1 MSERL
6 SNAIDM
12 AKKPIALVATAAA
25 FGGGYA
31 AINKG
36 GEGNPLNSPDAGAAA
51 LVGAEN
57 CDAMDGF
64 KDLSTNFNPN
74 AFGPEAD
81 EGINSGDDA
90 EAYIN
95 ANPFADATKIDKVSL
110 AAFMSLATIPAT
122 KDATTLSTEY
132 IKNFDSTL
140 KAYNTQEDA
149 LEDAAEDC
157 ATTKELLDKSAN
169 YTDNFANDGEPIV
182 RVSRAVEG
190 GRTTMKFKKMGSLT
204 LEGVEIALSDDESE
218 RTDSNGR
225 EYNGF
230 PSLLITK
237 EGVVYMKGVT
247 VEPKPKAGEQP
258 DKKKAKS
265 GSKGDNNNATGQN
278 RSSNG
283 GGGSG
288 TNTGEGGT
296 GGGSDGCGPTGCGDG
311 STGEQINGNNGNT
324 NNGKT
329 PGSGKGESGPSCGG
343 CGGSIGGGGGGT
355 GTGTSCGGCGG
366 GGTTTS
372 TPTPGPSTSTPTGG
386 GNETPPPASPPP
398 TGGGGDTPPPATE
411 PAKGEETGVPP
422 KEECDFC

>member
-36 GEGNPLNSPDAGAAA
+36 GEGNPLNSTDAGAAA

-57 CDAMDGF
+57 CDAMDDF
-64 KDLSTNFNPN
+64 KDLSTGFNAY

-81 EGINSGDDA
+81 KGINSVDDA
-90 EAYIN
+90 EAYVD
-95 ANPFADATKIDKVSL
+95 ASPFADETKIDKVSL

-149 LEDAAEDC
+149 LEDAKEDC
-157 ATTKELLDKSAN
+157 ATTMELLDKSAN
-169 YTDNFANDGEPIV
+169 YTDNFAGDGEPIV
-182 RVSRAVEG
+182 RVSRVVEG

-204 LEGVEIALSDDESE
+204 LEGVEISRSDDKSE
-218 RTDSNGR
+218 RTDSETER

-237 EGVVYMKGVT
+237 EGVIYLKGVT
-247 VEPKPKAGEQP
+247 VEPKPKAGSK
-258 DKKKAKS
+258 DK
-265 GSKGDNNNATGQN
+265 SKDRGNGENQRA
-278 RSSNG
+278 NG

-288 TNTGEGGT
+288 TQEGDGGT
-296 GGGSDGCGPTGCGDG
+296 GGGSDGCGPTGCGEG
-311 STGEQINGNNGNT
+311 STGDQINGNNGNT
-324 NNGKT
+324 NNGNT
-329 PGSGKGESGPSCGG
+329 NGSGSGENAGG
-343 CGGSIGGGGGGT
+343 CSGCGGGGGG
-355 GTGTSCGGCGG
+355 GNSTGTSCGGCGG

-372 TPTPGPSTSTPTGG
+372 TPTPGPNTSTPTGG

-398 TGGGGDTPPPATE
+398 TGGGGDTPTPATE
-411 PAKGEETGVPP
+411 PAKGEETGVPS
-422 KEECDFC
+422 EEACPDCD

>member
-12 AKKPIALVATAAA
+12 VKKPIALVATAAA

-64 KDLSTNFNPN
+64 KDLAAGFNEY

-81 EGINSGDDA
+81 EGIKSGDDSDEYVA
-90 EAYIN
+90 
-95 ANPFADATKIDKVSL
+95 ANPFADGKDMGKVSL

-149 LEDAAEDC
+149 VEDAKEDC
-157 ATTKELLDKSAN
+157 ATTMELLDKSAN
-169 YTDNFANDGEPIV
+169 YTDNFAGDGEPIV
-182 RVSRAVEG
+182 RVSRVIEG

-204 LEGVEIALSDDESE
+204 LEGVEISRSDDKSE
-218 RTDSNGR
+218 RTDSETGR

-237 EGVVYMKGVT
+237 EGVIYLKGVT

-265 GSKGDNNNATGQN
+265 GSKGDNNNSTGQSQ
-278 RSSNG
+278 SSNG

-288 TNTGEGGT
+288 TQEGQGGT
-296 GGGSDGCGPTGCGDG
+296 GGGSDGCGPSGCGEG
-311 STGEQINGNNGNT
+311 STGDQINGNNGNT
-324 NNGKT
+324 NNGNT
-329 PGSGKGESGPSCGG
+329 NGSGSGENAGGCGG
-343 CGGSIGGGGGGT
+343 CGGGGGGGGNS
-355 GTGTSCGGCGG
+355 TGTSCGGCGG

-372 TPTPGPSTSTPTGG
+372 TPTPGPNTSTPTGG

-398 TGGGGDTPPPATE
+398 TGGGGDTPTPATE
-411 PAKGEETGVPP
+411 PAKGEETGVPT
-422 KEECDFC
+422 EEACPDCD